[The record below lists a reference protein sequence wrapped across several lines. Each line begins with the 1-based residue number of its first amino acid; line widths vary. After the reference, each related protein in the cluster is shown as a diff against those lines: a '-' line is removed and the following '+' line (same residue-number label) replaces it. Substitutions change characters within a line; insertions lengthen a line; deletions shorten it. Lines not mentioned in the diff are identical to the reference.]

1 MEAAQPA
8 EQSGGEHVRA
18 AQTAPHG
25 GKLVD
30 VGPGAPPGDPR
41 PVERADRRADDD
53 VRVDAGCEQGVQH
66 SDLHGAERGATTS
79 SPFVQITAGT
89 LVRPGGD
96 RALVRAAL
104 LADCDRS
111 WPHCSPRCGV
121 CSNVGLRRDELA
133 VLRGA

>member
-30 VGPGAPPGDPR
+30 VGLGAPPGDPR

-66 SDLHGAERGATTS
+66 SDLHGAEVSPTAEHERRRHQTS
-79 SPFVQITAGT
+79 SLRPPDWQNGFATGDPGIGRR
-89 LVRPGGD
+89 VRP
-96 RALVRAAL
+96 RVHR
-104 LADCDRS
+104 
-111 WPHCSPRCGV
+111 
-121 CSNVGLRRDELA
+121 
-133 VLRGA
+133 